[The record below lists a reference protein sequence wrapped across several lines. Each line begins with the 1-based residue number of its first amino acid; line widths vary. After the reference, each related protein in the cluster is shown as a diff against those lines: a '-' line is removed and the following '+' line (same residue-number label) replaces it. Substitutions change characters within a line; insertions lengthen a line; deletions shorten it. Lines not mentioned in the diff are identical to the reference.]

1 MKHKMPKKP
10 TRAQKEKIK
19 TAGYKWDN
27 WLVLNEDNISL
38 TLIHKHT
45 GTRKVI
51 LC

>member
-1 MKHKMPKKP
+1 MGERCYKAFKKGLVC
-10 TRAQKEKIK
+10 R
-19 TAGYKWDN
+19 DN

-38 TLIHKHT
+38 TLVHKHT